1 MGELRE
7 LIDAAA
13 AARGLSLEALA
24 HEIGVSRATI
34 YNWRAVNPRW
44 FAPLQALIKVVEN
57 AEPNP

>member
-7 LIDAAA
+7 IIDAAA

-44 FAPLQALIKVVEN
+44 FAPFKALVKVVKN
-57 AEPNP
+57 AESNS